1 MNANTSNDEAIA
13 RALAREEQIQADAA
27 AAASA
32 SSSVSNPF
40 GIPPAPA
47 SRRTGPV
54 VVGTPVPAPLP
65 VVTCPGFHDLS
76 EFLVSYSQR
85 VTCKICRRTL
95 GHNERAYGCVVC
107 QFDVCASCATN
118 PPPSYVPPTR
128 NTRGTNQRYPFGPV
142 PPRHNQTHMCLA
154 PCVLGDGICV
164 EMMVDSG
171 AQSSV
176 ISITLAQQLG
186 LVNRIDR
193 SQRGVASGVGK
204 ANIVGR
210 INNVICTLGAGHV
223 EFNMDFIVLD
233 VNEKI
238 LLLGL
243 DLMRRYKCI
252 LDLERD
258 VLIFGGTGGVEV
270 PLLPADEQHV
280 NLRNTL
286 GDGCT
291 IS

>member
-1 MNANTSNDEAIA
+1 
-13 RALAREEQIQADAA
+13 
-27 AAASA
+27 
-32 SSSVSNPF
+32 
-40 GIPPAPA
+40 
-47 SRRTGPV
+47 
-54 VVGTPVPAPLP
+54 
-65 VVTCPGFHDLS
+65 
-76 EFLVSYSQR
+76 
-85 VTCKICRRTL
+85 
-95 GHNERAYGCVVC
+95 
-107 QFDVCASCATN
+107 
-118 PPPSYVPPTR
+118 
-128 NTRGTNQRYPFGPV
+128 
-142 PPRHNQTHMCLA
+142 MCLA